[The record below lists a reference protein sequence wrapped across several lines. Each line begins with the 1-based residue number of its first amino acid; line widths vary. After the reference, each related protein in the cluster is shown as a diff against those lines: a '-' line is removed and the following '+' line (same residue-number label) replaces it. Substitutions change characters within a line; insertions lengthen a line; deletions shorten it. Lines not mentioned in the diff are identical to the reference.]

1 MMMTNQY
8 TYSGWVNMRE
18 KVENQHIHRKWLN
31 QSNLLNRNSHDK
43 ENDDDDDGDGDED
56 DDDGDDDDDQVDSS
70 LEDAG
75 GYFQHTGES
84 INVLLVNNFAEME
97 EVNKLVIIK
106 MIIIVMIRW
115 SRFSW

>member
-1 MMMTNQY
+1 M
-8 TYSGWVNMRE
+8 
-18 KVENQHIHRKWLN
+18 LD
-31 QSNLLNRNSHDK
+31 RNSHDK
-43 ENDDDDDGDGDED
+43 EYNDDDADDDDADD

-106 MIIIVMIRW
+106 MIIIVMIKW

>member
-1 MMMTNQY
+1 M
-8 TYSGWVNMRE
+8 
-18 KVENQHIHRKWLN
+18 
-31 QSNLLNRNSHDK
+31 LNRNSHDK
-43 ENDDDDDGDGDED
+43 ENDDDADDDDADDED
-56 DDDGDDDDDQVDSS
+56 DDDGDDDQVDSS

-106 MIIIVMIRW
+106 MIIIVMIKW
-115 SRFSW
+115 SRFS

>member
-1 MMMTNQY
+1 M
-8 TYSGWVNMRE
+8 
-18 KVENQHIHRKWLN
+18 
-31 QSNLLNRNSHDK
+31 LNRNSHDK
-43 ENDDDDDGDGDED
+43 ENDNDADDDDDGDGDED

-97 EVNKLVIIK
+97 EVNKLVIMK
-106 MIIIVMIRW
+106 MIIIVMINW
-115 SRFSW
+115 SWFSWSIMIKQIGKVTL

>member
-1 MMMTNQY
+1 M
-8 TYSGWVNMRE
+8 
-18 KVENQHIHRKWLN
+18 LD
-31 QSNLLNRNSHDK
+31 RNSHDK
-43 ENDDDDDGDGDED
+43 EYDDDADDDDADD

-106 MIIIVMIRW
+106 MIIIVMIKW
-115 SRFSW
+115 PRFSRLS

>member
-1 MMMTNQY
+1 MLY
-8 TYSGWVNMRE
+8 E
-18 KVENQHIHRKWLN
+18 
-31 QSNLLNRNSHDK
+31 NSHDK
-43 ENDDDDDGDGDED
+43 ENDNDADNDADDDDADDDDG
-56 DDDGDDDDDQVDSS
+56 DQVDSS

-106 MIIIVMIRW
+106 MIIIVMIKR
-115 SRFSW
+115 SRFS

>member
-1 MMMTNQY
+1 M
-8 TYSGWVNMRE
+8 
-18 KVENQHIHRKWLN
+18 
-31 QSNLLNRNSHDK
+31 LNRNSHDK
-43 ENDDDDDGDGDED
+43 ENDDDGDGDGDD
-56 DDDGDDDDDQVDSS
+56 HDGDDDDDQVDSS

-106 MIIIVMIRW
+106 MIIIAIIKW
-115 SRFSW
+115 PRFS

>member
-1 MMMTNQY
+1 M
-8 TYSGWVNMRE
+8 
-18 KVENQHIHRKWLN
+18 
-31 QSNLLNRNSHDK
+31 LNRNSHDK
-43 ENDDDDDGDGDED
+43 ENDDDADDDDG

-97 EVNKLVIIK
+97 EVNKIVIIK
-106 MIIIVMIRW
+106 MIIIAMIKW
-115 SRFSW
+115 SRFS

>member
-1 MMMTNQY
+1 M
-8 TYSGWVNMRE
+8 
-18 KVENQHIHRKWLN
+18 
-31 QSNLLNRNSHDK
+31 LNRNSHDK
-43 ENDDDDDGDGDED
+43 ENDEDADDDDGDGDD
-56 DDDGDDDDDQVDSS
+56 DDDDDDDQVDSS

-106 MIIIVMIRW
+106 MIIIVMIKWPRF
-115 SRFSW
+115 SRFS

>member
-1 MMMTNQY
+1 M
-8 TYSGWVNMRE
+8 
-18 KVENQHIHRKWLN
+18 
-31 QSNLLNRNSHDK
+31 LNRNSHDK
-43 ENDDDDDGDGDED
+43 DNDDDA
-56 DDDGDDDDDQVDSS
+56 DDDGDDYDDQVDSS

-106 MIIIVMIRW
+106 MIIIVMIR
-115 SRFSW
+115 

>member
-1 MMMTNQY
+1 M
-8 TYSGWVNMRE
+8 
-18 KVENQHIHRKWLN
+18 LN
-31 QSNLLNRNSHDK
+31 KNSHDK
-43 ENDDDDDGDGDED
+43 ENDDDADDDDG

-97 EVNKLVIIK
+97 EVNKLVIMN
-106 MIIIVMIRW
+106 MIILVMIKW
-115 SRFSW
+115 PRFSRLS

>member
-1 MMMTNQY
+1 MLN
-8 TYSGWVNMRE
+8 
-18 KVENQHIHRKWLN
+18 EN
-31 QSNLLNRNSHDK
+31 SYDK
-43 ENDDDDDGDGDED
+43 ENTDDADDDDDA
-56 DDDGDDDDDQVDSS
+56 DDGDDDDDQVDSS

-106 MIIIVMIRW
+106 MIIIVMIKW
-115 SRFSW
+115 PRFSRLS

>member
-1 MMMTNQY
+1 M
-8 TYSGWVNMRE
+8 
-18 KVENQHIHRKWLN
+18 
-31 QSNLLNRNSHDK
+31 LNRNSHDK
-43 ENDDDDDGDGDED
+43 ENDDDADDDDD

-106 MIIIVMIRW
+106 MIIIVMIR
-115 SRFSW
+115 

>member
-1 MMMTNQY
+1 MIAVVFGTVSAFVTNQY

-18 KVENQHIHRKWLN
+18 KVENKTYVN
-31 QSNLLNRNSHDK
+31 K
-43 ENDDDDDGDGDED
+43 ENDNDADDDDDGDGDED
-56 DDDGDDDDDQVDSS
+56 DDDGNDDDDQVDSS

-97 EVNKLVIIK
+97 EVNKLVIMK
-106 MIIIVMIRW
+106 MIIIVMINW
-115 SRFSW
+115 S

>member
-1 MMMTNQY
+1 M
-8 TYSGWVNMRE
+8 
-18 KVENQHIHRKWLN
+18 LD
-31 QSNLLNRNSHDK
+31 RNSHDK
-43 ENDDDDDGDGDED
+43 EYDDDADDDDADD

-106 MIIIVMIRW
+106 MIIIAIIKW
-115 SRFSW
+115 PRFS